1 MAMNRQSFEIALK
14 KGEAGEQIIR
24 DYLERRGW
32 VVYFPFTKNRAHYFD
47 MLATKNKEK
56 VIAIDVKTKAR
67 LNKWAA
73 QGINKKSYDEYMK
86 FVDSTNV
93 PFYIVFVDDK
103 LGDVHAQDIKRL
115 TRPIRVNDKILAW
128 LLSDMK
134 FLFNIGPENIRLLSG
149 YDQRNYDFT
158 PMESYK

>member
-1 MAMNRQSFEIALK
+1 MATNQQSFEIALK

-24 DYLERRGW
+24 DYLEQRGW
-32 VVYFPFTKNRAHYFD
+32 IVYFPFTKNRAHYFD

-56 VIAIDVKTKAR
+56 VIALDIKTKAR

-86 FVDSTNV
+86 FAESTNV
-93 PFYIVFVDDK
+93 PFYIVFIDDK

-115 TRPIRVNDKILAW
+115 TNPIRVNDKILAW
-128 LLSDMK
+128 RLSDMI
-134 FLFNIGPENIRLLSG
+134 FLFNIGADNIRKLSK
-149 YDQRNYDFT
+149 YDQRKYDFNPT
-158 PMESYK
+158 L